1 MAKKKKNQWERPFGQ
16 TAASANENTGMMP
29 TPPKSKEEYI
39 AYEEGGGELAPGS
52 EPSRRG

>member
-39 AYEEGGGELAPGS
+39 AYEEVGGEEAPGT